1 MAIIVNNLNGS
12 KVDVSEDDNGNTVI
26 NIANSESV
34 TVDAIRETVKESW
47 GKLAN
52 PNSHESKM
60 LNKSAR
66 LSRRE

>member
-12 KVDVSEDDNGNTVI
+12 KVEVSEDDNGNTVI

-34 TVDAIRETVKESW
+34 TVDAIREAVKESW

-60 LNKSAR
+60 LNRSAR
-66 LSRRE
+66 LSRRG

>member
-1 MAIIVNNLNGS
+1 MNIIVNNFNGS

-26 NIANSESV
+26 NITSNETV
-34 TVDAIRETVKESW
+34 TVGSIREAVKESW

-60 LNKSAR
+60 LNRSAR

>member
-1 MAIIVNNLNGS
+1 MAIVVNNLNGS
-12 KVDVSEDDNGNTVI
+12 KVDVREDDNGNTII
-26 NIANSESV
+26 NITSNEVV
-34 TVDAIRETVKESW
+34 TVGSIREAVKESW

-60 LNKSAR
+60 LNRSAR

>member
-1 MAIIVNNLNGS
+1 MSIIVNNLNGS
-12 KVDVSEDDNGNTVI
+12 KVDVREDDNGNTVI
-26 NIANSESV
+26 DITSNEVV
-34 TVDAIRETVKESW
+34 TVGSIREAVKESW

-60 LNKSAR
+60 LNRSVR

>member
-1 MAIIVNNLNGS
+1 MNIIVNNFNGS

-26 NIANSESV
+26 NITSNEVV
-34 TVDAIRETVKESW
+34 TVGSIREAVKESW

-60 LNKSAR
+60 LNRSVRAP
-66 LSRRE
+66 RRE

>member
-12 KVDVSEDDNGNTVI
+12 KVEVSEDDNGNTVI
-26 NIANSESV
+26 NITSNEVVAVGSIHE
-34 TVDAIRETVKESW
+34 AVKESW

-60 LNKSAR
+60 LNRSVR

>member
-1 MAIIVNNLNGS
+1 MAIIVNNFNGS

-26 NIANSESV
+26 NITSNETV
-34 TVDAIRETVKESW
+34 TVGSIREAVKESW

-60 LNKSAR
+60 LNRSAR

>member
-26 NIANSESV
+26 NIANNDTV
-34 TVDAIRETVKESW
+34 TVGSIREAVKESW

-60 LNKSAR
+60 LNRSVR
-66 LSRRE
+66 LSRRG

>member
-34 TVDAIRETVKESW
+34 TVDAIREAVKESW

-60 LNKSAR
+60 LNRSAR

>member
-1 MAIIVNNLNGS
+1 MNIIVNNLNGS

-26 NIANSESV
+26 NIASDETV
-34 TVDAIRETVKESW
+34 TVSSIHEAVKESW

-60 LNKSAR
+60 LNRSAR